1 MLGELRSYRGCFDEA
16 KTKQSKKYWTGT
28 LKDFDPEFT
37 SIPDYILKTTERIW
51 ENGGVGRIRD
61 YYDRDNIIRTPMG
74 LTQGIDPVIAA
85 TNATLHQFPDRRLLG
100 EDVIWTGNDETGC
113 YYSSHRIVSPMHHN
127 GHGMFGAPTGKPI
140 KARTIADTVI
150 KAGRFCEEWLVRDH
164 GAIIRQLGHDVG
176 EFAARSIA
184 REQERRQTPKF
195 FTPEIDVA
203 GSYETPDETS
213 EHALM
218 YASTLE
224 SIWQANCTI
233 INNNYDEAVAL
244 ELPGGFAK
252 SGKAEATRFW
262 MSLVSAIPD
271 ARFSVDHLIG
281 RDDEGYP
288 LRVAARWSVQGTHDG
303 AGAFG
308 DASGA
313 PIYIMGISHAEIIN
327 NKIFREWI
335 LIDEL
340 AIHRQ
345 IRLFKG

>member
-1 MLGELRSYRGCFDEA
+1 MEA
-16 KTKQSKKYWTGT
+16 A
-28 LKDFDPEFT
+28 LKGFDPEYK
-37 SIPDYILKTTERIW
+37 SVPDYILKATRRIW
-51 ENGGVGRIRD
+51 EERGIARIHH
-61 YYDRDNIIRTPMG
+61 YYSSDNIVRTAMG
-74 LTQGIDPVIAA
+74 LTQGIDAVIAA

-100 EDVIWTGNDETGC
+100 EDVIWTGDDETGC

-127 GHGMFGAPTGKPI
+127 GDGMFGPPTGKRV

-150 KAGRFCEEWLVRDH
+150 RAENVCEEWLVRDH

-184 REQERRQTPKF
+184 TERERGQTPEV
-195 FTPEIDVA
+195 FTPEVDVA
-203 GSYETPDETS
+203 GSYVAPTETS

-218 YASTLE
+218 YAGTLE
-224 SIWQANCTI
+224 SIWRSDCRVVDANY
-233 INNNYDEAVAL
+233 NEAVAL
-244 ELPGGFAK
+244 ELPGGFTE
-252 SGKAEATRFW
+252 SGRAEATQFW
-262 MSLVSAIPD
+262 MGLTSAVPD

-281 RDDEGYP
+281 RDDPGHP
-288 LRVAARWSVQGTHDG
+288 LRAAARWSVQGTHDG

-308 DASGA
+308 DPSGA
-313 PIYIMGISHAEIIN
+313 PIYIMGISHAEVIDQQIV
-327 NKIFREWI
+327 REWV